1 MTMTIET
8 TTTADRAGQPPPDS
22 ASTRIIGVAIIALAA
37 VGLAVFGL
45 VRTDDVAAVAIT
57 ELEYDI
63 AEDGTRFVFDDAPVF
78 DDGLPAYGNGFVTQG
93 YIYPAGAIETHGAG
107 VNQDGTPTHPDL
119 VVGTWTC
126 EGHMIGD
133 GALSETGAWVVSK
146 QIFDFDDKPGDRQI
160 VTEGLELVDH
170 EVAGLRP
177 IVGGTGE
184 YRSASGEQSQVLH
197 GHNDSEGVQLTVE
210 LSVETPTD

>member
-1 MTMTIET
+1 MTIET
-8 TTTADRAGQPPPDS
+8 TPTEHTEQPPTEG
-22 ASTRIIGVAIIALAA
+22 ASTLMTLIAIIALAA
-37 VGLAVFGL
+37 AGLAIFGIL
-45 VRTDDVAAVAIT
+45 RSDDAVAAEVT

-63 AEDGTRFVFDDAPVF
+63 AEDGTRFAFDDAPVF

-93 YIYPAGAIETHGAG
+93 YIYEADAIEVHDAG
-107 VNQDGTPTHPDL
+107 VNADGTPTHPDL

-133 GALSETGAWVVSK
+133 GARSETGAWVVSK

-160 VTEGLELVDH
+160 ITEGLELVDH
-170 EVAGLRP
+170 DIVGLRP

-184 YRSASGEQSQVLH
+184 YRSATGEQSQVLH

-210 LSVETPTD
+210 LSVESRTD